1 MAGAKLR
8 QRIAQADIVGFL
20 LFQSQQR
27 RADRLDEVAEGVF
40 EIIECADPP
49 VGIDQQVAQRLVL
62 LADPGADVGQG
73 RLAGF
78 FGGE

>member
-1 MAGAKLR
+1 
-8 QRIAQADIVGFL
+8 
-20 LFQSQQR
+20 LFQRLQR
-27 RADRLDEVAEGVF
+27 RADGLDEVAEGFF

-73 RLAGF
+73 RLAGL